1 VLEWSRRLDDP
12 TAARILRTDPA
23 AAPDWAGI
31 IAVHTA
37 RAGETTS
44 GVMRHLSRALACFS
58 HQTVVTL
65 CSPTP
70 RQSFDIADFL
80 NANGT
85 MYLLGGETSLAAMAP
100 LLTAFAQEV
109 FDTAERLAHRAA
121 GRRLDPP
128 LLGLLDEAP
137 NIAPI
142 PTLPALIAEGRGHG
156 IVIVY
161 AMQSFSQA
169 VHRWGP
175 QEAATMANAT
185 TITAVFGGLSETG
198 DLADLERICGQRRV
212 KRQTA
217 HRGGDRR
224 ANSTTTSWE
233 REPVLTV
240 ADIRTLPDGIA
251 LVLWA
256 KLPPILARLPKLSAD
271 RDWETIHAEETALKT
286 ANDAARNRRSAP
298 GPQ

>member
-1 VLEWSRRLDDP
+1 
-12 TAARILRTDPA
+12 
-23 AAPDWAGI
+23 
-31 IAVHTA
+31 
-37 RAGETTS
+37 
-44 GVMRHLSRALACFS
+44 
-58 HQTVVTL
+58 
-65 CSPTP
+65 
-70 RQSFDIADFL
+70 
-80 NANGT
+80 

-100 LLTAFAQEV
+100 LLTVFAQEV

-142 PTLPALIAEGRGHG
+142 PTLPALIAEGRGQG

-169 VHRWGP
+169 VDRWGP
-175 QEAATMANAT
+175 EQAATMANAT

-212 KRQTA
+212 KRHTA

-224 ANSTTTSWE
+224 AHSTTTSWE
-233 REPVLTV
+233 REPVLT
-240 ADIRTLPDGIA
+240 DIRTLPDGVA

-256 KLPPILARLPKLSAD
+256 KLPPGLGRFPKLSAD
-271 RDWETIHAEETALKT
+271 RHWGTIRAEETALKT
-286 ANDAARNRRSAP
+286 ANDAARNRRAAP
-298 GPQ
+298 GLQ